1 MPLTDLT
8 AKTILVTGASKGIGA
23 AIAGKLAAEGAHVI
37 AHYRGDRAGAEAALA
52 GVPADRVHLLATDLS
67 VPGAAAALW
76 EQACAWRGRVDV
88 LVNNAAM
95 MAFDGGIDDPDDVW
109 DAAWNASWQTNVK
122 SAADLMRG
130 AVRHFR
136 QHGGGIVVTISSW
149 NAQRGSTNPA
159 TMHYAATKAG
169 IMAATKTVARG
180 YAKENILAY
189 IIAPGVVRT
198 GLSETFAAGQGG
210 EAAVT
215 ATLAMGEWVPPS
227 DIATLVAFLSTGTC
241 RHLSGA
247 TLDVNG
253 ATYVR

>member
-8 AKTILVTGASKGIGA
+8 DKTILVTGASKGIGA
-23 AIAGKLAAEGAHVI
+23 AIAARLAAEGAHVI
-37 AHYRGDRAGAEAALA
+37 AHCRSDVAGAGAALA
-52 GVPADRVHLLATDLS
+52 GVPADRRLVLTADLS
-67 VPGAAAALW
+67 VPGQARHLW
-76 EQACAWRGRVDV
+76 DQACTWRGRVDV

-95 MAFDGGIDDPDDVW
+95 MAFDGGVDDDAEVW
-109 DAAWNASWQTNVK
+109 DRAWDASWQTNVK
-122 SAADLMRG
+122 SPADLLRG

-136 QHGGGIVVTISSW
+136 ERGGGIVVTISSW

-159 TMHYAATKAG
+159 TMHYAATKAA

-180 YAKENILAY
+180 YAKQNILAY

-227 DIATLVAFLSTGTC
+227 DIATLVAFLSTGAC
-241 RHLSGA
+241 RHLTGA